1 MNSAWEHF
9 GRRSVR
15 SQTRYLKRE
24 LRVICV
30 ARGLKVD
37 LRRIRF
43 SSVRREI
50 LKGKK
55 MIIQNDNVTVAKLTC
70 RNCTRITRTEVSH
83 VAGIII

>member
-1 MNSAWEHF
+1 MNRAWEHF
-9 GRRSVR
+9 SRRSVR

-43 SSVRREI
+43 GSVRRQI
-50 LKGKK
+50 LKEK
-55 MIIQNDNVTVAKLTC
+55 MITRNDNVTVVKLTC
-70 RNCTRITRTEVSH
+70 RNCTRIIRTEVLH
-83 VAGIII
+83 LAGIVI